1 MSEQP
6 DQGTPE
12 RTASHPHDNYFCSVF
27 SNPQDAASLLRA
39 YVPQSLGRTL
49 KWATLT
55 MLPGRT
61 SAGGSPPGAGA
72 GPALQHPAHL
82 QRALRRHPLGR
93 RRPSDAAHHRDHS
106 SPRRRRQRVPQ
117 RPAELRPPERPHR
130 GRQGAAVRDDRRDAR
145 RHRAVQAVH
154 GTTPASSAGS
164 TTRCSISPT
173 SRPPRHTRLDNGTP
187 RICPHECGVV
197 Q

>member
-12 RTASHPHDNYFCSVF
+12 RTASHPHDNYFRSVF

-61 SAGGSPPGAGA
+61 SAGGHRPEPELDRLSNILRTFNEHFGDIRWEDADRVTQRIIETIPARVAADSAFRNARQNSDRQNARIEDDKALLCVTTAVMRADTELFKQFMDNASFKRWLNDTVFDLAYEPTATPHTAG
-72 GPALQHPAHL
+72 
-82 QRALRRHPLGR
+82 
-93 RRPSDAAHHRDHS
+93 
-106 SPRRRRQRVPQ
+106 
-117 RPAELRPPERPHR
+117 
-130 GRQGAAVRDDRRDAR
+130 
-145 RHRAVQAVH
+145 
-154 GTTPASSAGS
+154 
-164 TTRCSISPT
+164 
-173 SRPPRHTRLDNGTP
+173 
-187 RICPHECGVV
+187 
-197 Q
+197 